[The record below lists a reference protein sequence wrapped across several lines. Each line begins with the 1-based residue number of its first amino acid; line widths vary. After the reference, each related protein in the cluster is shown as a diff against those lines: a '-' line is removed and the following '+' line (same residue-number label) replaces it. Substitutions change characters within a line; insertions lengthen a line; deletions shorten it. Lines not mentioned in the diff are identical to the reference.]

1 MARLPRLV
9 LPGHAHWVIQ
19 RGHGAQAA
27 FVDQSDREAYLA
39 ALGQSAAECQV
50 EVLAWGLLANE
61 VQLLLVP
68 ALSPALGRLMQAV
81 GRRYVSAYHRRHGGA
96 GSLWDGRYRCA
107 VVEAGPSLLN
117 LLAWIDG
124 QSTEPNQTSA
134 AQRLA
139 GGAGLVN
146 LSHPP
151 EYWRLGNTPF
161 EREAAYRRLMAEG
174 LPATEAARLRQAGLG
189 GWAIGTAA
197 FREQISHSLARPVQP
212 RRPGRPSRTKA

>member
-19 RGHGAQAA
+19 RGHGAQPA
-27 FVDQSDREAYLA
+27 FADSQDRQAYLA
-39 ALGQSAAECQV
+39 ALSQAATACQV
-50 EVLAWGLLANE
+50 DVLAWALLADE

-68 ALSPALGRLMQAV
+68 AQAPALGRLIQAV

-107 VVEAGPSLLN
+107 LVEAGQSLLS

-124 QSTEPNQTSA
+124 QSTEPNHSSGL
-134 AQRLA
+134 QRLA
-139 GGAGLVN
+139 GEGGLVN
-146 LSHPP
+146 LTHPP
-151 EYWRLGNTPF
+151 EYWLLGNTPF
-161 EREAAYRRLMAEG
+161 EREAAYRLLMAQG
-174 LPATEAARLRQAGLG
+174 LPAAEVARLRQAGLG

-197 FREQISHSLARPVQP
+197 FRDELAETLARPVQP
-212 RRPGRPSRTKA
+212 RRPGRPRRAPV

>member
-19 RGHGAQAA
+19 RGQGAQPA
-27 FVDQSDREAYLA
+27 FADRQDREAYLA
-39 ALGQSAAECQV
+39 ALSQAATACQV
-50 EVLAWGLLANE
+50 DVLAWALLAHE

-68 ALSPALGRLMQAV
+68 AHAPALGRLMQAV

-107 VVEAGPSLLN
+107 PVEAGTSLLS
-117 LLAWIDG
+117 LLAWVDG
-124 QSTEPNQTSA
+124 QSSEPGQTSA

-139 GGAGLVN
+139 GGAGPVL
-146 LSHPP
+146 LTHPP

-174 LPATEAARLRQAGLG
+174 PAAAEAARLRKAGLG
-189 GWAIGTAA
+189 GWAIGTTA
-197 FREQISHSLARPVQP
+197 FRASIAEAAARPVQP
-212 RRPGRPSRTKA
+212 RRPGRPRRTAV